1 MDRVRTPVEGLV
13 GAGAEPVFAFYL
25 ENQVDDKLTIGGV
38 NSAHYTG
45 DFAYTNLECTSY
57 WQINLDGLKLNGAAV
72 GSTPYAIVDSG
83 TSFLA
88 KPTTDV
94 KSIAAWFSLLTTIGL
109 GLILVVWTCFV
120 STKRAR
126 LQNTLQISSQ
136 SSRGERLQRKIA
148 VVCTAGFEADPTRSR
163 CL

>member
-13 GAGAEPVFAFYL
+13 DAGAEPVFAFYL

-38 NSAHYTG
+38 NSAHYTR
-45 DFAYTNLECTSY
+45 DFAYTNLESTSY

-94 KSIAAWFSLLTTIGL
+94 KSIAIWLSLLTTIGL
-109 GLILVVWTCFV
+109 GLILVVWTCFAP
-120 STKRAR
+120 TKRAR
-126 LQNTLQISSQ
+126 LHNTLQISSQ